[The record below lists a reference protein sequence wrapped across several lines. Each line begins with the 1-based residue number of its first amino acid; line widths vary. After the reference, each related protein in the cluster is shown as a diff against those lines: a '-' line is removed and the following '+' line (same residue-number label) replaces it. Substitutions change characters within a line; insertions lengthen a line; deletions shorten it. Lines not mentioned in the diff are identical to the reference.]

1 MSRIN
6 YLSFKICECNK
17 TANGFLFRSK
27 LTSSLQTLSSADW
40 DSLNENVWQGSQIPL
55 TKTEYFSKIVTIQP
69 TQRNKMSKSN
79 RKTSSKTAPVFNYL
93 EKWDTRFGTSER
105 VVTRQNGKF
114 VTNVSLTAL
123 RKAPRIK

>member
-1 MSRIN
+1 
-6 YLSFKICECNK
+6 
-17 TANGFLFRSK
+17 
-27 LTSSLQTLSSADW
+27 
-40 DSLNENVWQGSQIPL
+40 
-55 TKTEYFSKIVTIQP
+55 
-69 TQRNKMSKSN
+69 MSKSN
-79 RKTSSKTAPVFNYL
+79 RKTARKTAPTFNYL